1 MKVFAIY
8 QDAKEWYLANP
19 DQEDIHYYYD
29 YEQGII
35 DARKATAAA
44 LNLKV
49 PIGEY
54 IYFAVDY
61 DFYEFEVEEMI
72 IPYFQGINDY
82 AAANFM
88 PYSIG
93 IYGARNTC
101 TLVRKAGLP
110 PAALSAIFPP
120 DIAVIL
126 GFSSSRGLGL

>member
-1 MKVFAIY
+1 MLIY

-61 DFYEFEVEEMI
+61 DSM
-72 IPYFQGINDY
+72 N
-82 AAANFM
+82 
-88 PYSIG
+88 
-93 IYGARNTC
+93 
-101 TLVRKAGLP
+101 LKLKK
-110 PAALSAIFPP
+110 
-120 DIAVIL
+120 
-126 GFSSSRGLGL
+126 